1 MSEGFI
7 LSILEVVTTQSV
19 TTMEGTFEH
28 TSELLYL

>member
-1 MSEGFI
+1 MEKVLFI
-7 LSILEVVTTQSV
+7 DFEVVTTQSV